1 MNMVNAINQVRDQK
15 TNSRQKSSD
24 VNNQSEFRNIM
35 SQNAKE
41 NQESDPVK
49 PSASGNGKRPE
60 ISETNPVKDASNEN
74 KNADSDSAM
83 DQTDTISKEMMAFM
97 NFVQPEIKQIEVI
110 NKEVNFKSAEIQTLE
125 NVTGTGKEEQN
136 SNLKLENLGKPEVNG
151 NLMQKI
157 SESKIEIQPEEEL
170 KSVLSAGKNIQ
181 NEINPQQT
189 KSAEIKPQE
198 TKPQETKPEM
208 ISSAKEV
215 TISGEVEKDAKLSSA
230 QDKAVIKQE
239 EQTKAP
245 QVDEN
250 LKNPEMTKT
259 SEVIRVKVGDLQE
272 TKPAD
277 VVKQIAEK
285 IHISN
290 AGDNEYEIQL
300 EPEQLGKIKVK
311 VSFEQGQINVSLICS
326 NGKTFNLLSEN
337 IAGLSQLIQDS
348 TKTAV
353 TVNVQDDNY
362 TKDEQ
367 GQNGKQQQ
375 PQQNKQDGKDEQ
387 KSEFVD
393 QFKLDLWEIE
403 KLKRQ
408 YQLSSY

>member
-1 MNMVNAINQVRDQK
+1 MNTVNAINQVKAKRTSSNQK
-15 TNSRQKSSD
+15 TSD
-24 VNNQSEFRNIM
+24 GNNQSDFRNVM
-35 SQNAKE
+35 NKNAKE
-41 NQESDPVK
+41 NQEPEPGK
-49 PSASGNGKRPE
+49 ASLSGTEKRPE

-125 NVTGTGKEEQN
+125 NVTGKGKEEQN

-157 SESKIEIQPEEEL
+157 SESKIEIQLEEEL

-198 TKPQETKPEM
+198 TKPEM
-208 ISSAKEV
+208 ISSAKGAA
-215 TISGEVEKDAKLSSA
+215 ISGELEKDAKLSSA

-239 EQTKAP
+239 EQTEAT